1 MELNA
6 SAQELV
12 ELIVTV
18 NKNAVPI
25 KRHVGQGDAGEKKVV
40 PVIKKNALTLANV
53 STNVALK

>member
-25 KRHVGQGDAGEKKVV
+25 KRHVVQKDAGEKKVV